1 MSTMTREEIE
11 RGLAEN
17 RQAPGGAARNAHA
30 EALSAAAEAT
40 GERELFRD
48 ALDALI
54 TAYLYSTES
63 PKMLVPF
70 ARLLQEYD
78 KDPGAFSEWDAHS
91 LFWQFKWVATAISNS
106 PEVPLESATGWLD
119 EMERRYRIAGYSE
132 RPVRESELWLA
143 DATGDDE
150 RAGQAYVRW
159 QAADRDDMSDCH
171 ACELNGQGHYAVLRG
186 DDAEALEVWQPV
198 LSGERTC
205 AEEPHRVL
213 ATALLPLVRL
223 GRFDEARSAHL
234 RGYRLSRGNE
244 SLLPSIGRHIEFCA
258 LTGNESRGLEILAD
272 HAAHV
277 APLANLSDQLAFHG
291 GVLVLLRRL
300 EELGHGQSPAVPHQG
315 VPHTVSELYGV
326 LRAGALDIARRFD
339 ARNGSTRV
347 SDRFLARIGLAPLT
361 AVLPLGVR
369 SSALAALQQ
378 AAPAAGRA
386 HASAAAPAPAAAQ
399 AQAQSPSDD
408 FDELVGR
415 ARTARDTGH
424 PGADALWAR
433 VALRPEAAADPLT
446 AADVADHRA
455 LAAARAGA
463 DGAAE
468 LLAGVRDGYRAL
480 GLAER
485 AALAELRLATLAAQS
500 GAGAGEL
507 RGLLA
512 VALRSAEAL
521 PADEPRRTRRIALAE
536 LASVRVESYL
546 RSVEEAREHS
556 EHGAHGHG
564 HDGGH
569 GHGHGHDGAQEH
581 GRGGLAAELGDFVDA
596 YARAAPDLAAE
607 AEEMLGRIALSEG
620 DHERA
625 VELLAASADRSV
637 TAGRPWLAVDPLV
650 LRAGVIVSL
659 ELPEEAEQAV
669 RAGLAHAAEVTDP
682 ETQGVV
688 RLTLADILLR
698 RGNADAEAAGHAL
711 EASHWFD
718 QAGLTADGGAQARL
732 LLARCHARGGRVAEA
747 AEVLQSTLPDLLEH
761 GEGQAASVR
770 EFLGDLL
777 RDLQDP
783 RGAAEQYLRAAEV
796 AKDWEDPRPQANFA
810 QSAADQLSEA
820 RLVPEAAAAYER
832 ALELRRRS
840 KDAPIAE
847 VRILRSLAWLGL
859 RDEVTGAAVT
869 RARTRMDEAAEVL
882 AEALAQAPEDRE
894 ARAELAETWNQLA
907 QVLDRW
913 VSASEDDGDEDDED
927 GEDGEEKE
935 DDGGSGSG
943 GGSGGRGVAEP
954 LGAAEL
960 EALRLEEI
968 VLWERAAGLYDEL
981 GPDHLEARFQ
991 CVNNAAWTENELGRP
1006 EAGAARVTA
1015 LADEIRAL
1023 PEGAAP
1029 EWLLESAG
1037 RTAEHLRN
1045 AAS

>member
-40 GERELFRD
+40 GDRELFRD

-54 TAYLYSTES
+54 NAYLYSTES

-150 RAGQAYVRW
+150 RAGRAYARW
-159 QAADRDDMSDCH
+159 QAAERDDMSDCH
-171 ACELNGQGHYAVLRG
+171 ACELNGQGQYAVLRG
-186 DDAEALEVWQPV
+186 NDAEALEVWQPV

-213 ATALLPLVRL
+213 AASLLPLVRL

-234 RGYRLSRGNE
+234 RGYRMSRGNE

-258 LTGNESRGLEILAD
+258 LTGNESRGLEILAE
-272 HAAHV
+272 HAVHV
-277 APLANLSDQLAFHG
+277 APLANLSDQLALHG

-300 EELGHGQSPAVPHQG
+300 RELGHGQSPAVPYEG
-315 VPHTVSELYGV
+315 APHTVAELYEV
-326 LRAGALDIARRFD
+326 LRAGSLDIARRFD
-339 ARNGSTRV
+339 ARNGSTRI
-347 SDRFLARIGLAPLT
+347 SERFLARIDRAPLV

-369 SSALAALQQ
+369 SSALAALPQ
-378 AAPAAGRA
+378 AEPVPGRVPAYAPASNPAQA
-386 HASAAAPAPAAAQ
+386 QAPAQNPAPAPADGFA
-399 AQAQSPSDD
+399 
-408 FDELVGR
+408 ELVER
-415 ARTARDTGH
+415 ARAARDAGH
-424 PGADALWAR
+424 PGSDAVWAE
-433 VALRPEAAADPLT
+433 VALRPEAAAEPLA

-463 DGAAE
+463 AGAAG
-468 LLAGVRDGYRAL
+468 LLEDVRDGYRAL

-500 GAGAGEL
+500 GAGAEEL
-507 RGLLA
+507 RKLLA
-512 VALRSAEAL
+512 VALHSAEAL
-521 PADEPRRTRRIALAE
+521 PEDEPQRNRRIALAE
-536 LASVRVESYL
+536 LTSLRIESYL
-546 RSVEEAREHS
+546 RSLEEAQDHPEHP
-556 EHGAHGHG
+556 EHGG
-564 HDGGH
+564 HDHAREH
-569 GHGHGHDGAQEH
+569 GHGHGE
-581 GRGGLAAELGDFVDA
+581 LATELAGFVDA
-596 YARAAPDLAAE
+596 YAQSVPDLAAE
-607 AEEMLGRIALSEG
+607 AEEMQGRIALSEG
-620 DHERA
+620 DPERA
-625 VELLAASADRSV
+625 VALLAGSADRAV
-637 TAGRPWLAVDPLV
+637 AAGRPWLAVDPLV
-650 LRAGVIVSL
+650 LRAGVLVSL
-659 ELPEEAEQAV
+659 ERPEEAEQAV

-682 ETQGVV
+682 ETQAVV
-688 RLTLADILLR
+688 RLTLADILM
-698 RGNADAEAAGHAL
+698 RGGDAGAEAAGHAL

-718 QAGLTADGGAQARL
+718 QAGLTTDGGAQARL
-732 LLARCHARGGRVAEA
+732 LLARCHARDGRAAEA

-770 EFLGDLL
+770 EFMGDLL

-783 RGAAEQYLRAAEV
+783 RGAAEQYLHAAEV

-820 RLVPEAAAAYER
+820 RLVPEATAAYER

-840 KDAPIAE
+840 KDAPVAE

-859 RDEVTGAAVT
+859 REEVTETTVA
-869 RARTRMDEAAEVL
+869 RARVRMDEAAEVL

-894 ARAELAETWNQLA
+894 ARAELAETCNQLA

-913 VSASEDDGDEDDED
+913 VSASEDDEDDED
-927 GEDGEEKE
+927 DR
-935 DDGGSGSG
+935 DDRDDREGAGLS
-943 GGSGGRGVAEP
+943 EP
-954 LGAAEL
+954 LGAARL

-968 VLWERAAGLYDEL
+968 ALWERAAGLHAEL
-981 GPDHLEARFQ
+981 GTEQLEARFQ

-1015 LADEIRAL
+1015 LVDEIRAL
-1023 PEGAAP
+1023 PEGTVP
-1029 EWLLESAG
+1029 EWMLESAQ
-1037 RTAEHLRN
+1037 RTAQHLRN
-1045 AAS
+1045 AST